1 MLWIYRLFSTC
12 LIWLDDYVP
21 SCACTMLGD
30 VELMYPFLLVFC
42 CTASLLLSL
51 FVVTSNFEA
60 ILMFPGVSRFSLLL
74 FIVER
79 KNGISFTFQGM
90 GQGEAVSDLRK

>member
-1 MLWIYRLFSTC
+1 
-12 LIWLDDYVP
+12 
-21 SCACTMLGD
+21 MLGD

-42 CTASLLLSL
+42 CTGSFLLSR

-60 ILMFPGVSRFSLLL
+60 IPMFPGVSRFSLLL

-79 KNGISFTFQGM
+79 KNGIFFTFQGM